1 MINFTDIHIHMLSNV
16 DDGASSPTEM
26 RDMLDL
32 AYQDGSRVFC
42 LTPHFHPAYY
52 GDNIQAVEAGYSELV
67 DYANKKY
74 PDVRLF
80 LGNELHYS
88 LNCLEW
94 LNKGTCKTLN
104 HTRNV
109 LVDFPQNVDR
119 KTIFDAVYRLLNNG
133 YIPVVAHVERYDD
146 LSFNCRDLLRLKGCG
161 AYIQIDASS
170 LFGAWGSIAKMKS
183 RRMIKKRLVDLVCS
197 DAHDLFRRPPQ
208 LSGAYRYVCG
218 KCGHQYAEQLFSET
232 PLKIL
237 EI

>member
-32 AYQDGSRVFC
+32 AYQDGTRVFC

-52 GDNIQAVEAGYSELV
+52 GDSIQAVESRYSELV
-67 DYANKKY
+67 DYANEKY

-80 LGNELHYS
+80 LGNELHYN

-94 LNKGTCKTLN
+94 LNQGICKTLN

-109 LVDFPQNVDR
+109 LVDFSQNVDR

-146 LSFNCRDLLRLKGCG
+146 LPIDCRDILRLKGCG

-170 LFGAWGSIAKMKS
+170 LFGGWGSIARIKS
-183 RRMIKKRLVDLVCS
+183 RRMIKKQLVDLVCS
-197 DAHDLFRRPPQ
+197 DAHDLIRRPPQ
-208 LSGAYRYVCG
+208 LSAAYQYVCR
-218 KCGHQYAEQLFSET
+218 KCGLQYADQLFSEI
-232 PLKIL
+232 PQIIL